1 MRVTLSPGRER
12 PIRDGHPWVFSGAIQ
27 SECGDRQAAV
37 AEVFDSAGGR
47 LGAGFYSAD
56 SQIRVRLLAADP
68 LRESAVGASAAGEP
82 GR

>member
-27 SECGDRQAAV
+27 SEHGDREASV
-37 AEVFDSAGGR
+37 AEVFAASGER

-56 SQIRVRLLAADP
+56 SQIRVRMLASD
-68 LRESAVGASAAGEP
+68 P
-82 GR
+82 GRGA